1 MNTDLARRLRSVCSF
16 FALFLL
22 SHPVRAEAARVL
34 FVTHEQTPFSAR
46 IRAEI
51 ESMDFQVVL
60 ADTLAAEDGAQASA
74 AAHVIETPAPRRVEL
89 WLRSEKNG
97 QLMLDRVLEAEQVEY
112 GGSAIDAT
120 SAVRVSEQLR
130 AFFQP
135 LRERAAAI
143 ELMPPRPPPP
153 PLPARVAPEPVAP
166 VAPAPAA
173 PVSPPDE
180 GRIFQELAA
189 AVPLQPGSLGLDL
202 LLRAR
207 YRFGRTY
214 GLGIKLVLPLVASSV
229 SSGSNSADVSG
240 SLFGVEASTL
250 LLTTRLATLGAH
262 AGLSLLLLSASG
274 NAQPPYTNRVDRQ
287 IAAFPSVGGELG
299 FRVTQHLRL
308 CLGAELGMSVP
319 ELEVA
324 FAGQTVTSWARP
336 LALLSAGVGA
346 AWGNP

>member
-1 MNTDLARRLRSVCSF
+1 MNTERATRMLSVCF
-16 FALFLL
+16 FWALFLL
-22 SHPVRAEAARVL
+22 SQSVRAEAARVL

-60 ADTLAAEDGAQASA
+60 ADTLTAADGARASA
-74 AAHVIETPAPRRVEL
+74 AANVIESPPSRRVEL
-89 WLRSEKNG
+89 WLRRDDTG
-97 QLMLDRVLEAEQVEY
+97 QLALDRVLEAEQVEEY

-135 LRERAAAI
+135 LRERAAVI
-143 ELMPPRPPPP
+143 ESMPPRPPPP
-153 PLPARVAPEPVAP
+153 PLAARVTPQQ

-173 PVSPPDE
+173 ALPPTDD

-207 YRFGRTY
+207 YRFGKTY
-214 GLGIKLVLPLVASSV
+214 GLGVKVVLPMVPSTV
-229 SSGSNSADVSG
+229 SSGSNSADVSS
-240 SLFGVEASTL
+240 SLFGVEVSAVL
-250 LLTTRLATLGAH
+250 VTTRLATLGAH
-262 AGLSLLLLSASG
+262 AGLSLLMLNASG
-274 NAQPPYTNRVDRQ
+274 NAQPPYTNGEDRKFS
-287 IAAFPSVGGELG
+287 AFPSFGSQLG
-299 FRVTQHLRL
+299 FRVAQQLRL

-324 FAGQTVTSWARP
+324 FAGQPVTSWARP
-336 LALLSAGVGA
+336 LALFSAGVAA